1 MQISY
6 QGRIVSYQAHKCVLL
21 DICHH
26 YIDSRL
32 LSKAFKIEFK
42 LNNGIFQMKIG

>member
-1 MQISY
+1 MVILPHFKHTS
-6 QGRIVSYQAHKCVLL
+6 VLL

-32 LSKAFKIEFK
+32 FSEAFSKSRLKLTMNPFK
-42 LNNGIFQMKIG
+42 